1 MTLLK
6 AIFDSHASLEWVY
19 NMRAPLSWI
28 KEFVDIPESIT
39 AEQISDGLI
48 RVGFEVEEIIT
59 QGSDLTGPLVFAQ
72 VLSIE
77 ELTEFKKPVRYVGL
91 DCGENATRYVICGAT
106 NFAVGDVIVAA
117 LPGAVLPGDFVI
129 AARETYGKTSN
140 GMICSARELG
150 LGDDHSGIMT
160 FTEGSVTIGADAIAG
175 LLINDVIFDIAVNPD
190 RGYALSIRGIAREV
204 AASQGLAFRDPVEP
218 LRGLTFP
225 ETGKGV
231 AAKIADPSTASVF
244 YLRTLSD
251 FDPTATTPLWMRRR
265 IEKMGMR
272 AISLVVDVTNYV
284 MLELGQPLH
293 AFDKSKIK
301 GGLTIKRA
309 GKAQPFTTLDGQIR
323 QLDPDDLMVCDDE
336 QPLAL
341 AGTMGGASSEISD
354 STTEIALEAVR
365 FEPICVAKNSRRH
378 KLSSEASRRLER
390 SVDPSLAE
398 FASARFVQ
406 LLTENSS
413 ARHVA
418 TVVAGEPRY
427 APVVKIDPA
436 FISRTLGVEI
446 APSKIA
452 EVLRI
457 IGCDVDEKTFEV
469 DPPSWRSDLLT
480 PSDFTEEVARMIG
493 YDQIPSVL
501 PPRPLHASLTVN
513 QKRRRAVAQMFANR
527 GLAEVQTFP
536 FTNQETIDFMGFV
549 GERAATYKIA
559 NPMSEEFPLMR
570 VHLVPG
576 LIEVA
581 ARNISRGAKDFAI
594 FEMGSIFR
602 SSQKLVPFIS
612 PDLSQRPD
620 QKQIEE
626 IFASV
631 PTQGYHVAGL
641 LVGKN
646 ETEDWQGKARSYTW
660 QDAIACAQDVLSL
673 CHLKWTVERSE
684 FAPWHPGRCAELVVN
699 GKAVAHA
706 GELHP
711 RIVAKYGLP
720 ERSVAFAVALSAL
733 PESELVRPST
743 VGTMPAALQDVALI
757 VDAGVAASAVESALR
772 TGAGDLLESITL
784 FDRYDKLGDDKISL
798 AFSLVF
804 RAPDRTLTGAE
815 VAAMREAAV
824 AEAFKATG
832 AILRTA

>member
-1 MTLLK
+1 
-6 AIFDSHASLEWVY
+6 
-19 NMRAPLSWI
+19 MRAPLSWI
-28 KEFVDIPESIT
+28 KEFVEIPST
-39 AEQISDGLI
+39 VSAEEISDGLI
-48 RVGFEVEEIIT
+48 RVGFEVEEIIK
-59 QGSDLTGPLVFAQ
+59 QGADLTGPLVFAK
-72 VLSIE
+72 VLTIE

-91 DCGENATRYVICGAT
+91 DCGESETRYVICGAT
-106 NFAVGDVIVAA
+106 NFAVGDLIVAA
-117 LPGAVLPGDFVI
+117 LPGAVLPGDFAI
-129 AARETYGKTSN
+129 GARETYGKTSN

-160 FTEGSVTIGADAIAG
+160 FAEGTVKIGDDAIAG
-175 LLINDVIFDIAVNPD
+175 LMINDVIFDVAVNPD

-204 AASQGLAFRDPVEP
+204 AGSLGLKFTDPVDA
-218 LRGLTFP
+218 LRGLTFT
-225 ETGKGV
+225 ETGTGV
-231 AAKIADPSTASVF
+231 TAKIADTSTASVF
-244 YLRTLSD
+244 YLRTLSN
-251 FDPTATTPLWMRRR
+251 FDPAATTPLWMRRR

-272 AISLVVDVTNYV
+272 SISLVVDITNYV

-293 AFDKSKIK
+293 AFDRSKIK
-301 GGLTIKRA
+301 GGLIIKRA
-309 GKAQPFTTLDGQIR
+309 GKAQPFTTLDGQVR

-341 AGTMGGASSEISD
+341 AGTMGGASSEISE
-354 STTEIALEAVR
+354 TTTDIALEAVR
-365 FEPICVAKNSRRH
+365 FDPVCVARNSRRH

-413 ARHVA
+413 AQHVA
-418 TVVAGEPRY
+418 TVVDGQPRY
-427 APVVKIDPA
+427 APVVKLDPTY
-436 FISRTLGVEI
+436 ISRILGVEVSPETI
-446 APSKIA
+446 AQ
-452 EVLRI
+452 VLRI
-457 IGCDVDEKTFEV
+457 IGCDVDEKTFTV

-480 PSDFTEEVARMIG
+480 AADFTEEVARMIG
-493 YDQIPSVL
+493 YDKIPSIL
-501 PPRPLHASLTVN
+501 PPRPLHASLTPT
-513 QKRRRAVAQMFANR
+513 QKRRRAVAAMLANR

-536 FTNQETIDFMGFV
+536 FTNQETIDSMGFV
-549 GERAATYKIA
+549 GERASTYRVA

-581 ARNISRGAKDFAI
+581 QRNISRGAKDFAI

-602 SSQKLVPFIS
+602 SSQKLVSFIS
-612 PDLSQRPD
+612 PDLSKRPD
-620 QKQIEE
+620 QKVIDE

-631 PTQGYHVAGL
+631 PSQPYHVAGL
-641 LVGKN
+641 LVGKTEN
-646 ETEDWQGKARSYTW
+646 EDWQGKARSYTW
-660 QDAIACAQDVLSL
+660 QDAIAYAQDILQL
-673 CHLKWTVERSE
+673 CNLEWTVKRSD
-684 FAPWHPGRCAELVVN
+684 FAPWHPGRCAELIVD

-720 ERSVAFAVALSAL
+720 ERSVAFAVGLSAL
-733 PESELVRPST
+733 PESELVRPTT

-757 VDAGVAASAVESALR
+757 VDASISAAQVESALR
-772 TGAGDLLESITL
+772 SGAGELLESITL
-784 FDRYDKLGDDKISL
+784 FDRYDKIGDGKISL

-815 VAAMREAAV
+815 VTEMRESAVAAAV
-824 AEAFKATG
+824 TATG
-832 AILRTA
+832 AVLRTA

>member
-1 MTLLK
+1 
-6 AIFDSHASLEWVY
+6 
-19 NMRAPLSWI
+19 MRAPLSWI
-28 KEFVDIPESIT
+28 NEFVEIPSGTSPESISE
-39 AEQISDGLI
+39 ALI

-59 QGSDLTGPLVFAQ
+59 QGADLSGPLVFAK

-91 DCGENATRYVICGAT
+91 DCGEQETRYVICGAT
-106 NFAVGDVIVAA
+106 NFEVGDCVVAA
-117 LPGAVLPGDFVI
+117 LPGAVLPGDFKI
-129 AARETYGKTSN
+129 GARETYGKISN

-160 FTEGSVTIGADAIAG
+160 FSEESVTIGSDAIAG
-175 LLINDVIFDIAVNPD
+175 LEINDVIFDISINPD

-204 AASQGLAFRDPVEP
+204 AGSLGCTFRDPVDAV
-218 LRGLTFP
+218 RSLTFT

-231 AAKIADPSTASVF
+231 SAKIADPDTASVF
-244 YLRTLSD
+244 YLRTLSN
-251 FDPTATTPLWMRRR
+251 FDAKATTPLWMRRR

-272 AISLVVDVTNYV
+272 SISLVVDVTNYV

-309 GKAQPFTTLDGQIR
+309 GKAQPFTTLDGQVR

-341 AGTMGGASSEISD
+341 AGTMGGAYSEISE
-354 STTEIALEAVR
+354 TTTDIALEAVR
-365 FEPICVAKNSRRH
+365 FDPICVAKNSRRH

-390 SVDPSLAE
+390 GVDPSLAQ

-406 LLTENSS
+406 LLTEHSS
-413 ARHVA
+413 AEHVA
-418 TVVAGEPRY
+418 TVVDGEPRF
-427 APVVKIDPA
+427 APVVKLDPA
-436 FISRTLGVEI
+436 FVSRILGFDI
-446 APSKIA
+446 PATQIA
-452 EVLRI
+452 EILRV
-457 IGCDVDEKTFEV
+457 IGCDVDEVTFEV

-480 PSDFTEEVARMIG
+480 QADLTEEVARMIG
-493 YDQIPSVL
+493 YDKIPSVL
-501 PPRPLHASLTVN
+501 PPRPLHATLTPT
-513 QKRRRAVAQMFANR
+513 QKRRRAVANMLANR

-549 GERAATYKIA
+549 GERAATYRIA

-581 ARNISRGAKDFAI
+581 QRNISRGAKDFAI

-612 PDLSQRPD
+612 PDLQKRPD
-620 QKQIEE
+620 QKIIDG

-631 PTQGYHVAGL
+631 PPQAFHVAGL
-641 LVGKN
+641 LVGKI
-646 ETEDWQGKARSYTW
+646 EEEDWQGKARSYTW
-660 QDAIACAQDVLSL
+660 QDAIALAQDILQL
-673 CHLKWTVERSE
+673 CNLEWTVKRSD
-684 FAPWHPGRCAELVVN
+684 FAPWHPGRCAELIVD

-720 ERSVAFAVALSAL
+720 ERSVAFAVGLSAL
-733 PESELVRPST
+733 PDSPRVRPTT

-757 VDAGVAASAVESALR
+757 VDASVPAADVEKALR
-772 TGAGDLLESITL
+772 EGAGELLESITL
-784 FDRYDKLGDDKISL
+784 FDRYDKLGDNKISL

-815 VAAMREAAV
+815 VTQMREAAV
-824 AEAFKATG
+824 AAAAKSTG